1 MGKIKTGAGECG
13 CKITVNSFLYWIKI
27 LPKTTKHK
35 KRQKV
40 IRKATQNDFDFIYH
54 LHIHPQ
60 VNRFLFHEISSA
72 EEFKP
77 IFNELLDQDIL
88 YVYEADDALVGMFKL
103 TPKQHRCAHISVLGG
118 VAVQPPF
125 SGKGHAQRML
135 QEIIMLGKEKGVLRL
150 ELGVSTINKKAIHI
164 YEKAGFEKEGFFK
177 KYIYLKNENLFLDDV
192 LMAYFY

>member
-1 MGKIKTGAGECG
+1 M
-13 CKITVNSFLYWIKI
+13 
-27 LPKTTKHK
+27 
-35 KRQKV
+35 

-60 VNRFLFHEISSA
+60 VNRFLFYEITSV
-72 EEFKP
+72 EEFKL

-88 YVYEADDALVGMFKL
+88 YIYEADGVPVGMFKL

-118 VAVQPPF
+118 LAVHPSF
-125 SGKGHAQRML
+125 SGRGHAQRML
-135 QEIIMLGKEKGVLRL
+135 QEIIMLGKEKEILRL
-150 ELGVSTINKKAIHI
+150 ELGVSAINTKAIHI

-177 KYIYLKNENLFLDDV
+177 KYIYLENENLFLDDV